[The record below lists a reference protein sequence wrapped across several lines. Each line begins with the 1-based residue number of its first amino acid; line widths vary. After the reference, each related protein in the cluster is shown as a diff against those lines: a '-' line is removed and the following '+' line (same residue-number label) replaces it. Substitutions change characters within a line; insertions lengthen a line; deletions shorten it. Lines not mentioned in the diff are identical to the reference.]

1 MSISNKQ
8 ELTIHC
14 GKTTNSFEELK
25 ALSEQHANELKLQL
39 NIAAHE
45 KATVT
50 FWTEDFPELICIGT
64 FEKDDSGE
72 TIFILDFSESTL

>member
-14 GKTTNSFEELK
+14 GKTMNSFEELK
-25 ALSEQHANELKLQL
+25 ALCEQHANQLKLQL
-39 NIAAHE
+39 NISAHE
-45 KATVT
+45 KTIVT
-50 FWTEDFPELICIGT
+50 FWTEDVPELICIGT
-64 FEKDDSGE
+64 FEKDNSGE

>member
-25 ALSEQHANELKLQL
+25 ALCEQHANELKLQL
-39 NIAAHE
+39 NISAHE
-45 KATVT
+45 KTIVT

-64 FEKDDSGE
+64 LEKDDSGE

>member
-1 MSISNKQ
+1 MSMLNKQ

-25 ALSEQHANELKLQL
+25 SLCEQQSNELKLRL
-39 NIAAHE
+39 NIPAHE
-45 KATVT
+45 KIIAT

-64 FEKDDSGE
+64 FEKNELGDI
-72 TIFILDFSESTL
+72 IFTLDFSESTR

>member
-25 ALSEQHANELKLQL
+25 ALCEQHANELKLQL
-39 NIAAHE
+39 NISAHE
-45 KATVT
+45 KTIVT

-64 FEKDDSGE
+64 FEKDDSGK